1 MLTKKNGL
9 ALLVKGLEK
18 IDWIICRLYK
28 VCGRKDF
35 ILGIY
40 NTWREIIHIIEN
52 TCSIFK

>member
-28 VCGRKDF
+28 VCGHKDF
-35 ILGIY
+35 ILAIY
-40 NTWREIIHIIEN
+40 NTWREIIYIKN